1 MPAESNDMEQEVR
14 ELLRSMADDVPVP
27 QRVSRPAVLHARRR
41 LARTGAA
48 AGVAALLLAFGV
60 VVGIRTLR
68 LNESPRPVTS
78 PSPSPGAGGAV
89 RLSWSMARTGPYVFA
104 GARIHGVSAGGTGD
118 VAVGSRGADAAAWTS
133 ANGISWQAATG
144 ALGGPG
150 SQVMTDVVAGGPGL
164 VAVGFDGLDGAV
176 WTSVDGTA
184 WSKVPTNPSVF
195 TGVGASK
202 ILGVAVGG
210 PGLVAVGHVGID
222 AAVWTSPDG
231 LHWSRA
237 GDPGRLKHA
246 VMYDVTAGGPGLV
259 AVGTQGIDIDA
270 AVWTSPDG
278 VRWTRI
284 RDDASIFG
292 GRSKQVMDAVT
303 AVGWEGVVANGRSR
317 AAVWTSIDGITWTRV
332 PPAQASLVEGSPAM
346 YDVVSIGA
354 SLVAVGVG
362 HGARGEAA
370 AWTSADG
377 TIWSRV
383 SVAAAV
389 FGSNVPSDSMELSAV
404 VPNGAG
410 LIAVGDTPTFDARL
424 RYDGGLVW
432 MAKPAR

>member
-270 AVWTSPDG
+270 AVWTS
-278 VRWTRI
+278 
-284 RDDASIFG
+284 
-292 GRSKQVMDAVT
+292 
-303 AVGWEGVVANGRSR
+303 
-317 AAVWTSIDGITWTRV
+317 IDGITWTRV